1 MASWGRASGTELV
14 QRGIR
19 LGIDPGRAR
28 IGLALSDRDGLL
40 AMPLETVPVDTREIE
55 RIVAVIVENNA
66 STVFVGLPLSL
77 SGRWTASTRHAYDLA
92 RSISEHVDVEVRMI
106 DERLT
111 TTSAQAA
118 LRTSGRSQRAGRS
131 VIDQIAAVTL
141 LQQALDTERQS
152 ERPAG
157 WALSEIV
164 EMDND
169 EQ

>member
-1 MASWGRASGTELV
+1 M

-40 AMPLETVPVDTREIE
+40 AMPLETVPADTFEMD
-55 RIVAVIVENNA
+55 RIVTVILEHSV

-77 SGRWTASTRHAYDLA
+77 SGRWTASTRDAYDLA
-92 RSISEHVDVEVRMI
+92 KAISERVDVEVRMI

-111 TTSAQAA
+111 TTTAQAA
-118 LRTSGRSQRAGRS
+118 LRSSGKSQREGRS

-141 LQQALDTERQS
+141 LQQALDTERQNT
-152 ERPAG
+152 RPAG
-157 WALSEIV
+157 WAFSEIV
-164 EMDND
+164 EMHDD

>member
-1 MASWGRASGTELV
+1 V
-14 QRGIR
+14 QPGIR

-40 AMPLETVPVDTREIE
+40 AMPLETVPVDAGEID
-55 RIVAVIVENNA
+55 RIVAVIAEHEV

-77 SGRWTASTRHAYDLA
+77 SGRWTASTRHAYNLA
-92 RSISEHVDVEVRMI
+92 RAISERVDVEARMI

-111 TTSAQAA
+111 TTTAQTA
-118 LRTSGRSQRAGRS
+118 LRASGRSQRAGRS

-152 ERPAG
+152 NRPAG

>member
-1 MASWGRASGTELV
+1 
-14 QRGIR
+14 
-19 LGIDPGRAR
+19 
-28 IGLALSDRDGLL
+28 
-40 AMPLETVPVDTREIE
+40 
-55 RIVAVIVENNA
+55 
-66 STVFVGLPLSL
+66 
-77 SGRWTASTRHAYDLA
+77 
-92 RSISEHVDVEVRMI
+92 MI

-111 TTSAQAA
+111 TTTAQAA

-157 WALSEIV
+157 WAFSEIV
-164 EMDND
+164 EMNND

>member
-1 MASWGRASGTELV
+1 ME
-14 QRGIR
+14 RGIR
-19 LGIDPGRAR
+19 LGVDPGRAR
-28 IGLALSDRDGLL
+28 IGLATSDADGLL
-40 AMPLETVPVDTREIE
+40 AMPLETVAVDTHEID
-55 RIVAVIVENNA
+55 RIMSIIDEHQV

-77 SGRWTASTRHAYDLA
+77 SGRWTDSTRHAYAVARALA
-92 RSISEHVDVEVRMI
+92 EGGTAAVRMI

-111 TTSAQAA
+111 TTTAQTA

-152 ERPAG
+152 DRPAG

-164 EMDND
+164 EMHDD

>member
-1 MASWGRASGTELV
+1 
-14 QRGIR
+14 
-19 LGIDPGRAR
+19 
-28 IGLALSDRDGLL
+28 
-40 AMPLETVPVDTREIE
+40 MPLETVAVDGHEID
-55 RIVAVIVENNA
+55 RIVAVISEYQV

-77 SGRWTASTRHAYDLA
+77 AGRWTDSTRHAFAVA
-92 RSISEHVDVEVRMI
+92 RAVAEVGHAAVRMI

-152 ERPAG
+152 NRPAG
-157 WALSEIV
+157 WAFSEIV
-164 EMDND
+164 EMHDD

>member
-1 MASWGRASGTELV
+1 V

-28 IGLALSDRDGLL
+28 IGIAMSDRDGLL
-40 AMPLETVPVDTREIE
+40 AMPLETVPVNTREID
-55 RIVAVIVENNA
+55 RIVAVIVQNEA

-77 SGRWTASTRHAYDLA
+77 SGRWTGSTRHAYDLA
-92 RSISEHVDVEVRMI
+92 RSISERVDVEVRMI

-111 TTSAQAA
+111 TTTAQAA

-157 WALSEIV
+157 WAFSEIV
-164 EMDND
+164 EMDDD

>member
-1 MASWGRASGTELV
+1 MV
-14 QRGIR
+14 RGIR

-28 IGLALSDRDGLL
+28 IGLALSDADGLL
-40 AMPLETVPVDTREIE
+40 AMPLETVAVDSSEID
-55 RIVAVIVENNA
+55 RIVAVIAEHAV
-66 STVFVGLPLSL
+66 STVIVGLPLSL
-77 SGRWTASTRHAYDLA
+77 SGRWTVSTRHAYGLA
-92 RSISEHVDVEVRMI
+92 QIIAERIDTAVRMS

-111 TTSAQAA
+111 TTTAQAA
-118 LRTSGRSQRAGRS
+118 LRSSGRSQRAGRS

-152 ERPAG
+152 GRPAG

-164 EMDND
+164 ERHDD

>member
-1 MASWGRASGTELV
+1 ME
-14 QRGIR
+14 RGIR

-28 IGLALSDRDGLL
+28 IGLAISDRDGLL
-40 AMPLETVPVDTREIE
+40 AMPLETVAVDSNEID
-55 RIVAVIVENNA
+55 RIVAVIAEHDV
-66 STVFVGLPLSL
+66 STVIVGLPLSL
-77 SGRWTASTRHAYDLA
+77 SGRWTASTRNAYELA
-92 RSISEHVDVEVRMI
+92 QAIDERVHIGVRMI

-111 TTSAQAA
+111 TTTAQAA

-152 ERPAG
+152 GRPAG
-157 WALSEIV
+157 WAFIEIV
-164 EMDND
+164 EMHDD